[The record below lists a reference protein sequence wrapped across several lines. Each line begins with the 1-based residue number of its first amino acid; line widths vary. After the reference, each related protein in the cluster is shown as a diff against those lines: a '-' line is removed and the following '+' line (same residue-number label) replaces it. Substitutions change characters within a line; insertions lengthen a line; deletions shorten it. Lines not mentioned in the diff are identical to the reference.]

1 VTESTLSHL
10 HRLKV
15 TETTLSNLHHRTHT
29 RLLDH
34 LRTSIRA
41 RLTIHHVR
49 TPESTPTNVHTS
61 IPMAFHRIVRTTPH
75 ARRRRRH
82 HSTPTPPQYHRQYMN
97 VLHTILHR
105 WVQSH
110 TRYRHRHRSIHRHH
124 NIHCLT
130 TAKVHH
136 SYLLIWT
143 QDMLSKAWR
152 LRSTLVLRSRSTRDT
167 IRGTRGMIGTG

>member
-15 TETTLSNLHHRTHT
+15 TETTLSNIHHRTRT

-34 LRTSIRA
+34 LRTSMRA

-49 TPESTPTNVHTS
+49 TPESTPISVHTS
-61 IPMAFHRIVRTTPH
+61 IPMAFHHIVRTTLH
-75 ARRRRRH
+75 ARRH
-82 HSTPTPPQYHRQYMN
+82 HHRTPTPPQCHRQHMN
-97 VLHTILHR
+97 VPRTTLR
-105 WVQSH
+105 QWVQSH
-110 TRYRHRHRSIHRHH
+110 TRYRHRHRGIHRHH

-136 SYLLIWT
+136 SCLPTWT
-143 QDMLSKAWR
+143 QGMLSKAWR
-152 LRSTLVLRSRSTRDT
+152 LRSTLVLRSRSTRDM
-167 IRGTRGMIGTG
+167 IRGTRGTIGTG